1 MGRYQKY
8 REAVGRER
16 EFREEQRKLHRKH
29 KEVDQDTVIVEK
41 TNMLKFLLAYF
52 RGIVK
57 ALTGILLILL
67 AAIGILAMLYPGP
80 RNEVI
85 KVLYEIAAEISGFFI

>member
-16 EFREEQRKLHRKH
+16 EFREEQKKLHRKH
-29 KEVDQDTVIVEK
+29 EEVDQDTVIVEK

-57 ALTGILLILL
+57 SAYRFVVYPITL
-67 AAIGILAMLYPGP
+67 AYCCP
-80 RNEVI
+80 
-85 KVLYEIAAEISGFFI
+85 